1 MADSPATPNHRDI
14 VAVNYTINGITPQRG
29 KIDEKTA
36 NYDIF
41 FRVFPRVSA
50 CFRGYLPLNYHWRL
64 WRFPLDDRQAI
75 PRLPG
80 VAASVWQYLT
90 AVGPGFAPVAVERA
104 AVLDLDDVPQAS
116 APAVPGFA
124 PVAI

>member
-1 MADSPATPNHRDI
+1 MFHVEQKAV
-14 VAVNYTINGITPQRG
+14 VAVLNYTINGITPQRG
-29 KIDEKTA
+29 NIDEKTA

-64 WRFPLDDRQAI
+64 WRFPLGNRQARS
-75 PRLPG
+75 RLPG
-80 VAASVWQYLT
+80 VAASVWQYL
-90 AVGPGFAPVAVERA
+90 A
-104 AVLDLDDVPQAS
+104 AV
-116 APAVPGFA
+116 VPGFA